1 LLDVKY
7 VCRFIVAAPV
17 NISWAGDDCAI
28 AAHRGHLTP
37 SVPRIHACHLI
48 VWLYLP
54 AALGALLAWPAS
66 LPNVCVSVSSY
77 VRQFEYRAQSRTLC
91 KARPSCSCNWR
102 RCEHAAHTLGQI
114 DFVCACAST
123 SHVGKQPSSRS
134 ACFLYANFLCVSFVV
149 VVVSAGF
156 SLFPPIPPLCFCIPL
171 PRLCMAHSHSCHLH
185 HPPTHHALAFAHVR
199 CRPRSTAVGRR
210 TAAGRC
216 KMAAV
221 HGRIQ
226 QEVRRVEST
235 HQLVPSRLRARV
247 WPREEYAAEKQAGRL
262 HVRLS
267 LRPPTH
273 PLCSRMNHRPQVS
286 VSSIDRQ
293 LSCKADRCNK
303 FAGSSWLAPR
313 HVHHVPVA
321 VKC

>member
-1 LLDVKY
+1 LRN
-7 VCRFIVAAPV
+7 CSP
-17 NISWAGDDCAI
+17 SWSPDALRAS
-28 AAHRGHLTP
+28 HSR
-37 SVPRIHACHLI
+37 VPFDRMAVSACGI
-48 VWLYLP
+48 GRT
-54 AALGALLAWPAS
+54 LGLAS
-66 LPNVCVSVSSY
+66 LAYQRLRASVSSN
-77 VRQFEYRAQSRTLC
+77 VRQFEYLQNHEHCASGE
-91 KARPSCSCNWR
+91 ARPSCSCNWR

-114 DFVCACAST
+114 GVVCACAST

-134 ACFLYANFLCVSFVV
+134 ACSCTLVFCVCFVCCCCCQRR
-149 VVVSAGF
+149 F

-171 PRLCMAHSHSCHLH
+171 PRLCMAHSHSCRLH